1 MTGIDLLR
9 TAGLILGIILSG
21 VAVYFKTINQL
32 EHRFR
37 DKIDNQNKQIN
48 DLRLEMVNLKSKD
61 DLQQQVIDQIKKQ
74 VLDNLPTFYEAINQK
89 EKKK

>member
-9 TAGLILGIILSG
+9 TSGLILGIILSG
-21 VAVYFKTINQL
+21 VAVYFRTINQL

-37 DKIDNQNKQIN
+37 DKIDEQNKQIN
-48 DLRLEMVNLKSKD
+48 ELRLEMVNLKSKD

-74 VLDNLPTFYEAINQK
+74 VLDNLPAFYEAISQK

>member
-37 DKIDNQNKQIN
+37 DKIDDQNKQIN

-74 VLDNLPTFYEAINQK
+74 VLDNLPAFYEVLNQK

>member
-9 TAGLILGIILSG
+9 TSGLILGIILSG

-37 DKIDNQNKQIN
+37 DKIDDQNKQIN
-48 DLRLEMVNLKSKD
+48 DLRLEIVTLKSKD

-74 VLDNLPTFYEAINQK
+74 VLDNLPAFYEVLNQK

>member
-9 TAGLILGIILSG
+9 TSGLILGIILSG
-21 VAVYFKTINQL
+21 VAVYFRTINQL

-37 DKIDNQNKQIN
+37 DKIDEQNKQIN

-74 VLDNLPTFYEAINQK
+74 VLDNLPAFYEAINQK

>member
-9 TAGLILGIILSG
+9 TSGLILGIILSG

-37 DKIDNQNKQIN
+37 DKIDEKNKQIN

-74 VLDNLPTFYEAINQK
+74 VLDNLPAFYEAINQK